1 MGEREEG
8 RAERERGISSS
19 GEPLESGAVVPHPTA
34 QMNRT
39 RLIDKDLL
47 FPSLGREP
55 GVPGDVERL
64 HPDRGGGWS
73 GRPLPPLSHSPLGP
87 LRNPLLSILQS
98 PNKPLEDSTL
108 VSNQQP
114 TSQM

>member
-1 MGEREEG
+1 MWLEQREQRGEREEG
-8 RAERERGISSS
+8 RAERERGIQSS
-19 GEPLESGAVVPHPTA
+19 GEPLESGAVIPHPTA
-34 QMNRT
+34 QMNRM

-73 GRPLPPLSHSPLGP
+73 GRPLPPSLPF
-87 LRNPLLSILQS
+87 
-98 PNKPLEDSTL
+98 
-108 VSNQQP
+108 P
-114 TSQM
+114 TRPPQKSSSFHPSVPKQAPRG